1 MTTTEPPNEG
11 AAAQPQD
18 ALPPVLARAETAFA
32 RGDHAAVRVALSEL
46 ESAQPDSVRT
56 RRDALA
62 RAIDVDPALV
72 AVLVACLLG
81 VGGVFFHY
89 VLR

>member
-1 MTTTEPPNEG
+1 MTSAERQH
-11 AAAQPQD
+11 AATQDQD
-18 ALPPVLARAETAFA
+18 ALSQVLARAETAFT
-32 RGDHAAVRVALSEL
+32 RGDHAAVRLALSEL
-46 ESAQPDSVRT
+46 EPARSEAIRT

-72 AVLVACLLG
+72 AVVVACLLG

>member
-1 MTTTEPPNEG
+1 MTSAEPQHEH
-11 AAAQPQD
+11 AAAHEQD
-18 ALPPVLARAETAFA
+18 ALAPVLAHAETAFT
-32 RGDHAAVRVALSEL
+32 RGDHAAVRVALAEL
-46 ESAQPDSVRT
+46 ESAQSGAIRT
-56 RRDALA
+56 RRDAIA

-72 AVLVACLLG
+72 AVLAACLLG

>member
-1 MTTTEPPNEG
+1 MTSTEPQHEH
-11 AAAQPQD
+11 AAAQERD
-18 ALPPVLARAETAFA
+18 ALPPALARAETAFA

-46 ESAQPDSVRT
+46 ESAQSDSVRT

-62 RAIDVDPALV
+62 RAIEVDPALV